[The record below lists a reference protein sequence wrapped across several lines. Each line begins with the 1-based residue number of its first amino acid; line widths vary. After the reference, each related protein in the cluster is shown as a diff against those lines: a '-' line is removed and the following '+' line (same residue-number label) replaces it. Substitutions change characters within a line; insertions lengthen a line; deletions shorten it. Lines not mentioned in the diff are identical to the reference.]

1 VSSVT
6 PCESGGFTIDRSGA
20 FACAKPKLAIEDCE
34 KCGGSGFMLTEKV
47 QGGRRYEATAP
58 CPRRR
63 QLERVA
69 LFDGVKLPAVHAH
82 STFEGYRPSTPE
94 QDQALKTAKA
104 FAMGWPAP
112 KGFVLSGPV
121 GTGKTHLL
129 ASTLRHLTLERGVR
143 AAYVEISLLFQTIRR
158 GFQEGRS
165 GGEIIE
171 PLAEVELLALDEVG
185 KGRGSPFEMETLDE
199 LIARRYNG
207 DRLTL
212 FATNYSLKPPED
224 RARAQDYLE
233 TNDLKEAGKDS
244 RLLCDRVGDRIY
256 SRLFEMC
263 DFVEFTPRT
272 PDMRRARVEQR
283 QGS

>member
-1 VSSVT
+1 MSSAT
-6 PCESGGFTIDRSGA
+6 PCESGGFTIDRAGSY
-20 FACAKPKLAIEDCE
+20 ACARPKLTIEGCAL
-34 KCGGSGFMLTEKV
+34 CGGSGLMRTDSV
-47 QGGRRYEATAP
+47 QGGRRYEASAP

-63 QLERVA
+63 QLQRVA
-69 LFDGVKLPAVHAH
+69 LFDGAKLPAVHAQ
-82 STFEGYRPSTPE
+82 STIENYNPSTLE
-94 QDQALKTAKA
+94 QDKAKETAKA
-104 FAMGWPAP
+104 FAYGWRRPR
-112 KGFVLSGPV
+112 GFLLSGPV

-129 ASTLRHLTLERGVR
+129 AATLKHLTLERGVK

-158 GFQEGRS
+158 GFQDGKS
-165 GGEIIE
+165 GGDIIE

-207 DRLTL
+207 DKLTL
-212 FATNYSLKPPED
+212 FATNYSLKPPEE
-224 RARAQDYLE
+224 RSRQVE
-233 TNDLKEAGKDS
+233 TNELLDSARDS